1 MNTVSK
7 DKRTFHWKR
16 LTASHQFAL
25 QGIRLAMD
33 EPNFRFHMAAA
44 VIAIL
49 MGMWLSLTKMEWVL
63 VLFLVFGMFI
73 LEIINTA
80 IEKTV
85 DLVTEEYHPLAKQA
99 KDLAAGAVLLYAFLS
114 VIVGLIIFIPKL
126 MELFLKI

>member
-1 MNTVSK
+1 MASK

-16 LTASHQFAL
+16 LLSSHRFAL
-25 QGIRLAMD
+25 EGIRLAMD

-44 VIAIL
+44 VVAIG
-49 MGMWLSLTKMEWVL
+49 MGMWLSLAKMEWVV
-63 VLFLVFGMFI
+63 VLFLVFGMFV

-99 KDLAAGAVLLYAFLS
+99 KDLAAGAVLLYAVLS
-114 VIVGLIIFIPKL
+114 VIVGLILFVPKL
-126 MELFLKI
+126 MEVFFKI

>member
-1 MNTVSK
+1 MVSK

-16 LTASHQFAL
+16 LLTSHRFAL
-25 QGIRLAMD
+25 EGIRLAMD

-44 VIAIL
+44 VVAI
-49 MGMWLSLTKMEWVL
+49 GAGICLSLSNMEWVV
-63 VLFLVFGMFI
+63 VLFLVFGMFV

-99 KDLAAGAVLLYAFLS
+99 KDLAAGAVLLYALLS
-114 VIVGLIIFIPKL
+114 VIVGLILFVPKL
-126 MELFLKI
+126 MEIFLKS

>member
-1 MNTVSK
+1 MVSK

-16 LTASHQFAL
+16 LLASHRFAL
-25 QGIRLAMD
+25 EGIRLAMD

-44 VIAIL
+44 VIAIG
-49 MGMWLSLTKMEWVL
+49 MGMWLSLAKMEWVV
-63 VLFLVFGMFI
+63 VLFLVFGMFV

-99 KDLAAGAVLLYAFLS
+99 KDLAAGAVLLYAVLS
-114 VIVGLIIFIPKL
+114 VIVGLILFVPKL
-126 MELFLKI
+126 IELFLKI